1 MNKQLE
7 DKLDLMTRHLGTLQ
21 ASVVESN
28 RKLESLRVVLESQ
41 SKSSEKM
48 ADRLIQMAMVN
59 QGMGREA
66 AGHRRAQQQEE
77 EPEVLSPSEDVLD
90 ELWADG
96 CDVITMP

>member
-21 ASVVESN
+21 AAVMEGN
-28 RKLESLRVVLESQ
+28 RKLEALRTVVELQ
-41 SKSSEKM
+41 SKSAEKM

-66 AGHRRAQQQEE
+66 AGHRRAQQDETPESGSDLWANEE
-77 EPEVLSPSEDVLD
+77 EWPPP
-90 ELWADG
+90 G
-96 CDVITMP
+96 CDTLTMS